1 MGSGAPRDGP
11 QGGGRRADPRSA
23 ALPRLRAGVLHVG
36 DAFRGHS
43 RALRHD
49 RASCGRGPAP
59 DSRQRGH
66 RSVAGRGRPP
76 SGLAPRRPLDDPVGL
91 TGRRRAPDLR
101 VVGQPAPRSPL
112 LILALPDPEGRIR
125 VRVTDRTPIRLP
137 AEGIPAG
144 WTAKEFVGHASVE
157 LVRDEARL
165 ALRLRSEHSSFALY
179 RDVVVDLGEFPFLS
193 WSWKVVRLP
202 PDGDVRERAADD
214 QAAQVYVIFPRWP
227 APLRNSDVVG
237 YVWDSRAP
245 VGTQVTSTKAGNV
258 KIIVVASG
266 RSQAETWR
274 LERRDVAKDYV
285 ALFGRQPP
293 RVGQVAVMIDTNDT
307 HGTAEAFIGDL
318 VFARTRAESM
328 ESPTSMLR

>member
-1 MGSGAPRDGP
+1 VSLRDGLARL
-11 QGGGRRADPRSA
+11 GLWRLSVIVVVLAGAVGVGVGVV
-23 ALPRLRAGVLHVG
+23 PRLRAFYFGQGTAPVERAAATLARLPTQLAVG
-36 DAFRGHS
+36 ATSPESAGKTQ
-43 RALRHD
+43 
-49 RASCGRGPAP
+49 GRRLAP
-59 DSRQRGH
+59 D
-66 RSVAGRGRPP
+66 A
-76 SGLAPRRPLDDPVGL
+76 
-91 TGRRRAPDLR
+91 
-101 VVGQPAPRSPL
+101 
-112 LILALPDPEGRIR
+112 EGRIR
-125 VRVTDRTPIRLP
+125 VRVSDRPPTRLP
-137 AEGIPAG
+137 AEGIPVG

-165 ALRLRSEHSSFALY
+165 ALRLRSERSSFALY
-179 RDVVVDLGEFPFLS
+179 RDVVVDLNEFPILS

-202 PDGDVRERAADD
+202 PDGDVRDRAADD

-227 APLRNSDVVG
+227 APTRNSDVVG

-245 VGTQVTSTKAGNV
+245 VGTRVTSTQAANV

-274 LERRDVAKDYV
+274 VEQRDVAKDYA
-285 ALFGRQPP
+285 ALFGRPAP

-307 HGTAEAFIGDL
+307 KAVAEALIGDL